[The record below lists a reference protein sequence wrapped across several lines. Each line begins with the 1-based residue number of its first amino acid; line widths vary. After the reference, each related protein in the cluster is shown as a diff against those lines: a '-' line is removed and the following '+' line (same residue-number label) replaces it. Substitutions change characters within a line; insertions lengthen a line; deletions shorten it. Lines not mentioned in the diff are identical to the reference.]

1 MFQLGGKTVVLGSL
15 PGVPVNTEG
24 TSHWWVGTLSDDD
37 LKFTAEATGRFDW
50 GLAGFSSLYR
60 R

>member
-37 LKFTAEATGRFDW
+37 LTFTAEATGRFD
-50 GLAGFSSLYR
+50 
-60 R
+60 